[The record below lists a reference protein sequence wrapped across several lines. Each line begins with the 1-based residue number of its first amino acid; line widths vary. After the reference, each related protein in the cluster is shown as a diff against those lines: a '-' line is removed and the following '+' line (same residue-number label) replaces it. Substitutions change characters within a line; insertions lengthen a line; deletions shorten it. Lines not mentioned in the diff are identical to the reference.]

1 MNYQEAFKK
10 WQTKT
15 VLPEDLRLDLHKM
28 AHDESKK
35 EDAFGKTLS
44 FGTGGIRG
52 EMGAGTNRLNLFTI
66 RKATK
71 GIAVYIR
78 NCGQQKAD
86 QGVVISFDSRHM
98 SKEFA
103 IETATTFAQNGI
115 KTFLYKDSRTTPQ
128 LSYSVRKLNTF
139 MGVMITA
146 SHNPPEYNGY
156 KVYGEDGAQLNLEK
170 AKEVISYVE
179 KVGDEL
185 QLPEGDFDDYVK
197 SGLIQIIT
205 TEIDEDYFN
214 QLLTIPFEASL
225 FKTTD
230 LQVTFTPLHGISGY
244 TVQQIFKRLQFKG
257 MAIVQEQLNPNGD
270 FPTVVSAN
278 PEEKSAFEYA
288 IRDGYK
294 VQADLLLAIDPDGDR
309 LGVAVRQRGD
319 YQLLTG
325 NQTGAIMLYYLL
337 SRMEEFDE
345 LPQNGRIIKTIVTSE
360 FGKSIAN
367 HFGISTENVL
377 TGFKFIGEKIE
388 QYHQSGDYKI
398 LFGYEESYGYL
409 VKDFARDKDANQAI
423 LLVTEAAAYF
433 KKQGKSLLDVL
444 KTLYKEHGYYKETLV
459 SITKKGIEGAKQIK
473 NALTK
478 LREAPLEKIG
488 DLHVTSIEDYSTQ
501 TITYTNGASSE
512 KIALPK
518 SNVLKYILE
527 DDSWVCVRPS
537 GTEPKI
543 KYYIGVKN
551 KTEEAATEQL
561 NKIKKAFIKVMDGNL
576 K

>member
-1 MNYQEAFKK
+1 MTYQTAFEMWQKK
-10 WQTKT
+10 MD
-15 VLPEDLRLDLHKM
+15 LPEDLRFDLHNM
-28 AHDESKK
+28 SNDESKK
-35 EDAFGKTLS
+35 EDAFGKALS
-44 FGTGGIRG
+44 FGTGGMRG

-71 GIAVYIR
+71 GIADYIQK
-78 NCGQQKAD
+78 CGQQKVN
-86 QGVVISFDSRHM
+86 QGVVISYDSRHM

-103 IETATTFAQNGI
+103 IETATTLAQNNI
-115 KTFLYKDSRTTPQ
+115 KTYLYNDSRTTPQ

-156 KVYGEDGAQLNLEK
+156 KVYGEDGAQLNLEM
-170 AKEVISYVE
+170 AQEVISNIE
-179 KVGDEL
+179 KIDDEL
-185 QLPEGDFDDYVK
+185 QLSVGDFDEYVK
-197 SGLIQIIT
+197 CDLIQIIT
-205 TEIDEDYFN
+205 SEIDEDYLN

-230 LQVTFTPLHGISGY
+230 LRVMFTPLHGISGY
-244 TVQQIFKRLQFKG
+244 TVQHILQRLQFKG
-257 MAIVQEQLNPNGD
+257 MSIVQEQWKPNGD

-288 IRDGYK
+288 IRDGHK
-294 VQADLLLAIDPDGDR
+294 IQADLLLAIDPDGDR
-309 LGVAVRQRGD
+309 LGVAVKVNND

-337 SRMEEFDE
+337 SRMEEFGE
-345 LPQNGRIIKTIVTSE
+345 LPENGRIIKTIVTSD

-367 HFGISTENVL
+367 HFGVSTENVL
-377 TGFKFIGEKIE
+377 TGFKFIGEKIKE
-388 QYHQSGDYKI
+388 YNQSGEYQF

-409 VKDFARDKDANQAI
+409 FRDFARDKDANQAI
-423 LLVTEAAAYF
+423 LLVMEAAAYY

-444 KTLYKEHGYYKETLV
+444 NTLYKENGYYKETLI
-459 SITKKGIEGAKQIK
+459 SITKKGIEGEKLIK

-478 LREAPLEKIG
+478 LREEPLEKIG
-488 DLHVTSIEDYSTQ
+488 EVHVTRIEDYLTQ
-501 TITYTNGASSE
+501 TISYLKGSQDE
-512 KIALPK
+512 KITLPK
-518 SNVLKYILE
+518 SNVLKFVLE

-543 KYYIGVKN
+543 KYYIGVKSE
-551 KTEEAATEQL
+551 KEEAASEQL
-561 NKIKKAFIKVMDGNL
+561 EKLKNAMIVVMEDKSN
-576 K
+576 